1 MQVVTKSRRNSL
13 STVTSKADLTK
24 KSGNSHP
31 FSISPGSASEE
42 DNHKSLKRALSGTAD
57 YLMSKHLPIGPQCPR
72 ASLQLGE
79 GVLSHIPDFSTM
91 QAGQKCDILN

>member
-1 MQVVTKSRRNSL
+1 MQVVTKSRHDSL

-72 ASLQLGE
+72 SSLQLDKGM
-79 GVLSHIPDFSTM
+79 LSHVPDFSAM
-91 QAGQKCDILN
+91 QAGQEWDM